1 MSDKKIKNIVIVGGG
16 TAGWMAAAAFSKM
29 LPKDLNITLIESD
42 KIGTVGVGEATI
54 PHIKNFNRMLGLD
67 EADFMRSTM
76 ATFKLGIEFVNW
88 SDLGESYLHPF
99 GNFGVDLNSI
109 PFHHY
114 WAKALQLGWKG
125 SLFDFSLANLASE
138 AQRFCHSKDI
148 PNSPLADIVYAY
160 HFDAGLYAKY
170 LRSYSEARRV
180 QRVEGIVSSVEL
192 DKNTGFI
199 DSVKLESGAE
209 FKGDFFVDCSGFK
222 GLLIEKALGVDY
234 QDWSHWLPCDRAV
247 ARPCAQSG
255 DPYPFT
261 RSTAKS
267 AGWQWRIPLQ
277 HRIGNGYVYCSD
289 YCDDDQA
296 VAELSEGLE
305 GKPLADPNFIRFK
318 TGRRERL
325 WDKNCLSLGLSSG
338 FLEPL
343 ESTSIHLIQTSI
355 IKFLGL
361 FPDKSVNQTCADK
374 FNKES
379 VVELESIRDFLIL
392 HYFVNNR
399 NDGEFWRDCRN
410 LSLPDSVTEKISL
423 FEEIGHCTRDGNELF
438 SHPSWVAVMVG
449 QGLLPKD
456 YNHMVDVMPNQE
468 LLNTLKNI
476 QQVVRRSVDTMP
488 THGDYIAKYCAA
500 RSGAQS
506 VRA

>member
-160 HFDAGLYAKY
+160 HFDAG
-170 LRSYSEARRV
+170 
-180 QRVEGIVSSVEL
+180 
-192 DKNTGFI
+192 
-199 DSVKLESGAE
+199 SGAE

-247 ARPCAQSG
+247 ARPCG
-255 DPYPFT
+255 
-261 RSTAKS
+261 
-267 AGWQWRIPLQ
+267 
-277 HRIGNGYVYCSD
+277 
-289 YCDDDQA
+289 
-296 VAELSEGLE
+296 
-305 GKPLADPNFIRFK
+305 
-318 TGRRERL
+318 L

-355 IKFLGL
+355 I
-361 FPDKSVNQTCADK
+361 
-374 FNKES
+374 
-379 VVELESIRDFLIL
+379 
-392 HYFVNNR
+392 
-399 NDGEFWRDCRN
+399 
-410 LSLPDSVTEKISL
+410 
-423 FEEIGHCTRDGNELF
+423 
-438 SHPSWVAVMVG
+438 
-449 QGLLPKD
+449 
-456 YNHMVDVMPNQE
+456 
-468 LLNTLKNI
+468 NTLKNI